1 MNKSERLKVAARIQK
16 AHEIDSQ
23 YRDVLSHWT
32 IAKAHQIHDGR
43 AVLGILLADAERDA
57 EVCEIE
63 LGFLHDALNIPH
75 EPKETAAERL
85 QATAH
90 KYANAERENDK
101 LQKSS
106 DLFEITTNNL
116 QIALR
121 EQETENDALREYAEH
136 RSFCASWTQNGFG
149 ECDCKLDEILN
160 KGVSDVE

>member
-1 MNKSERLKVAARIQK
+1 MSKQSRLKAAARIQK
-16 AHEIDSQ
+16 EHDAEIYVIRNKLHED
-23 YRDVLSHWT
+23 YEDVDT
-32 IAKAHQIHDGR
+32 IAHRNRGD
-43 AVLGILLADAERDA
+43 LLTLLADAER
-57 EVCEIE
+57 
-63 LGFLHDALNIPH
+63 
-75 EPKETAAERL
+75 
-85 QATAH
+85 
-90 KYANAERENDK
+90 ENDT

-160 KGVSDVE
+160 KGVSDES